1 MRGAIDLA
9 FFHFVSV
16 VGFNAYIARLRDKH
30 EVPLQLDQYQ
40 RQPEITATCRHNTT
54 DSAAYN
60 PSTTNKPASHL
71 VSSSLPGGH
80 LEMGGVLVVRR
91 KTGGDD
97 GPKIGRLELVSL
109 GKSSHGCLQE
119 VTLGSGRSLGL
130 GCG

>member
-1 MRGAIDLA
+1 VDTFGIPMRGAIDLA

-80 LEMGGVLVVRR
+80 LEMG
-91 KTGGDD
+91 
-97 GPKIGRLELVSL
+97 IGRSWKEQPWLPS
-109 GKSSHGCLQE
+109 
-119 VTLGSGRSLGL
+119 RSYPG
-130 GCG
+130 